1 MVLLSN
7 LNTIDLS
14 YYFHASPQILRH
26 HVTLVAALALRNKV
40 KYIAAEKGNHPR
52 IKGDI
57 LYYIVT

>member
-14 YYFHASPQILRH
+14 YYFHASPQILRLH
-26 HVTLVAALALRNKV
+26 ATLVAALALRNKV
-40 KYIAAEKGNHPR
+40 KYIAAEKFNPR